1 MITLE
6 TQRVLWNRQGTL
18 LDVTADLNDFKTS
31 TLTFDYTVGDYLYI
45 GTWYPFNHRHFE
57 VEVANSNTADI
68 TIEYWN
74 GTDWQQAVDII
85 DFTNDLGVS
94 NSIRWV
100 TDDDEQTWNRED
112 DTSEDIPELSTVKIY
127 DKYWLRISWS
137 ANLSASTELLH
148 LGFKYADDSDLYG
161 RYPDLNNQQFRDN
174 YLPDQPRGTKT
185 DWNEQHFIAS
195 NEVIK
200 ELKRRRIIKSQDM
213 ILDFESLRDAAIH
226 KVAELIYA
234 TLGESYEVNR
244 NTAREYFQES
254 LNTSFHPVDK
264 NNNART
270 EASELVNLSGK
281 MSR

>member
-18 LDVTADLNDFKTS
+18 ADYTPILNDYQGS
-31 TLTFDYTVGDYLYI
+31 SLVFDYTVGDYLYI

-57 VEVANSNTADI
+57 INVANTSQANI

-74 GTDWQQAVDII
+74 GQAWEQAVDII
-85 DFTNDLGVS
+85 DFTSDLGVS

-100 TDDDEQTWNRED
+100 TDDDEQTWNIEE
-112 DTSEDIPELSTVKIY
+112 DTSEDIPELSSVRIY
-127 DKYWLRISWS
+127 DKYWLRISWD
-137 ANLSASTELLH
+137 ANLDATTELLH
-148 LGFKYADDSDLYG
+148 VGFKYSDDVDLYS

-174 YLPDQPRGTKT
+174 YLPDQPRGTKL
-185 DWNEQHFIAS
+185 DWNEQHFIGS

-200 ELKRRRIIKSQDM
+200 EMKRRRIIKSQDM
-213 ILDFESLRDAAIH
+213 ILDFELLRDAAVH

-234 TLGESYEVNR
+234 TLGEAYIESR
-244 NTAREYFQES
+244 KTAREYFQEA
-254 LNTSFHPVDK
+254 LNTSLQPIDK
-264 NNNART
+264 NQNARMD
-270 EASELVNLSGK
+270 AGELVNMSGK